1 MTVYPDPIESV
12 AELKPT
18 ILAARHETEEL
29 RETPPSIGA
38 ELAQRGFGRL
48 CLPADA
54 PGHELDA
61 GTYMTVF
68 ESLAACEA
76 SVALVVF
83 NNCLPALVSRHLDSA
98 VRAEIFANPHGM
110 YANSTRPSGRA
121 VRSADGYTLTGRWSL
136 VTGCRLAEWFAFMT
150 MEWDPATDSPVKAGR
165 SPRLLMAMVPAAE
178 VEILDTWRAAG
189 VRGSGSHDAV
199 VADVDVPTE
208 RVVDFAS
215 PNQMADLAIG
225 RVPWM
230 SMLAAAHGSISL
242 GIAAAATA
250 EFVQLVAGKK
260 ALDTGATVAE
270 HPALQ
275 VEFLDVDNGVQ
286 AARARL
292 RSCMERVWGHAATGT
307 EAPVEA
313 IADVFGAARFA
324 ANTSKALTEVAL
336 RWGGTSALYTDRVIE
351 RAWRDVQA
359 INQHVITGPV
369 MAEQAGR
376 VRLGLEPRIPA
387 FTW

>member
-1 MTVYPDPIESV
+1 MVAYPDPIQSV
-12 AELKPT
+12 AEMRPA
-18 ILAARHETEEL
+18 ILSARHETEEL

-38 ELAQRGFGRL
+38 ELARRGFGRL
-48 CLPADA
+48 CLPADS
-54 PGHELDA
+54 PGHELDVDD
-61 GTYMTVF
+61 YMTVM

-83 NNCLPALVSRHLDSA
+83 NNCLPALVARHLSDD

-121 VRSADGYTLTGRWSL
+121 VRSGDGYTITGRWSL
-136 VTGCRLAEWFAFMT
+136 VTGCGLAEWFAIMA
-150 MEWDPATDSPVKAGR
+150 MEWDPVSDSPVKSGR
-165 SPRLLMAMVPAAE
+165 SPRLLMSMVPAAE
-178 VEILDTWRAAG
+178 VEIVDTWRAAG
-189 VRGSGSHDAV
+189 VRGSGSHDV
-199 VADVDVPTE
+199 TIADVEVPAE
-208 RVVDFAS
+208 RVIDFGS
-215 PNQMADLAIG
+215 PNQLADLPIG

-242 GIAAAATA
+242 GIAASATA
-250 EFVQLVAGKK
+250 EFIELVAGKK
-260 ALDTGATVAE
+260 ALDTGATVAD

-275 VEFLDVDNGVQ
+275 VDFLDVDDAVK

-292 RSCMERVWGHAATGT
+292 RSSMGRVWSHAVAGT
-307 EAPVEA
+307 EAPVEE

-324 ANTSKALTEVAL
+324 ANSSKALTEVAL

-351 RAWRDVQA
+351 RAWRDVHA

-376 VRLGLEPRIPA
+376 VRLGLEPRIPS